1 MQAATA
7 SSAAR
12 KVLIVDDSRAVLA
25 ILRRVVQKVGG
36 AGVDVR
42 SVTSGQDALDL
53 VPDFSPDL
61 IITDWHM
68 PGVTGIEML
77 QTLRQTGHTKVR
89 VGFVTSETTVA
100 RIEEARHNGADF
112 VVNKPFQDDELVGAI
127 RESLQAAQSRPSAA
141 PGASPMRAEVIERL
155 LRVAL
160 KQLTFEMKECEPL
173 VPKSLTPFLMR
184 CHYGQGP
191 GDEPSVVGLLDFPA
205 LCVIGAG
212 SGADSAAVAAAAIE
226 KGRPDP
232 EVVQRASTFMRIASK
247 LIHGHTEAN
256 PYRLLRAQVVSRGVG
271 ELDDLLTRSTE
282 RTDVRLSVA
291 GCGEARI
298 TFLRV
303 PL

>member
-42 SVTSGQDALDL
+42 SVTNGQDALDL

-89 VGFVTSETTVA
+89 VGFVTSDTTVA

-127 RESLQAAQSRPSAA
+127 RESLQSAQGRPSAA

-160 KQLTFEMKECEPL
+160 KQLTFEVKECEPL

-191 GDEPSVVGLLDFPA
+191 GDEPSGGGVAGLPGVVRHRRRQRRGFSGRGRRSDRKGSSGP
-205 LCVIGAG
+205 G
-212 SGADSAAVAAAAIE
+212 SGAARQHLHAHRFQADSRAHRCQSVPSAAGAGGVAWGGRARRAA
-226 KGRPDP
+226 DP
-232 EVVQRASTFMRIASK
+232 QR
-247 LIHGHTEAN
+247 
-256 PYRLLRAQVVSRGVG
+256 
-271 ELDDLLTRSTE
+271 
-282 RTDVRLSVA
+282 
-291 GCGEARI
+291 
-298 TFLRV
+298 
-303 PL
+303 